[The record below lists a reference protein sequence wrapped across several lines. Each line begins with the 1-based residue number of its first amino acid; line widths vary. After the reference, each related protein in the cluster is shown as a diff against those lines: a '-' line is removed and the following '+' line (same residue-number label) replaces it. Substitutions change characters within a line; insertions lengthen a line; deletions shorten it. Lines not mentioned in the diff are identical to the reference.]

1 MLLQADEIN
10 SKEKT
15 LSNSINVNEIKRRLV
30 DEESLKLFDA
40 RYQYFRDGDYQK
52 LIESIW
58 KVLPENG
65 WKMSLFTRYMA
76 ENFKGKKVILYGAG
90 DNGRNFLWENR
101 FFSLGIEILYFTDSD
116 SKLWDKKIFGV
127 KVISPDEAVT
137 MNVPIIVDIG
147 NAKIRNML
155 VRKFSSRAK
164 GGVYQA
170 SDKVNHIY
178 SCVGNQYF
186 DCEHIKPLGDNETF
200 VDGGAFNGATA
211 VEFVK
216 WCKSTYDH
224 IYMFEPDKEMY
235 DYCKKRYESN
245 QVSIVNAGLWNETG
259 IQYFDEKGNGASAIS
274 EDGGISINTTT
285 IDEVCKQHIPTFI
298 KFDIEGAERN
308 ALDGAKNTITG
319 YKPRLAVCVY
329 HTPDDIVAI
338 PEKLIK
344 LNPDYRFQIKHYY
357 VADYETVL
365 YAF

>member
-1 MLLQADEIN
+1 M
-10 SKEKT
+10 
-15 LSNSINVNEIKRRLV
+15 
-30 DEESLKLFDA
+30 KLFDA

-170 SDKVNHIY
+170 SDKVN
-178 SCVGNQYF
+178 
-186 DCEHIKPLGDNETF
+186 
-200 VDGGAFNGATA
+200 
-211 VEFVK
+211 
-216 WCKSTYDH
+216 H